1 MTPAKEFRV
10 TEDRRVFIDGL
21 EIPGVLGFEIRIRA
35 ARDPEVVIRAATTK
49 IRIDGY
55 TDLYSETPDERESF

>member
-1 MTPAKEFRV
+1 MPKAKEFRV
-10 TEDRRVFIDGL
+10 TEDRRVFLDDI
-21 EIPGVLGFEIRIRA
+21 EIPGVLGFEIRVYA
-35 ARDPEVVIRAATTK
+35 ARDPVVVLRAAATK